1 MKKQKTAVEFL
12 YEFVLLK
19 LTNEQQM
26 QFEGLFHQAK
36 QIEKDQIESAF
47 LDGYGNGHSNGL
59 MYDINED
66 LYESKISDSKQYY
79 ESKYGKDENKAEN
92 ND

>member
-1 MKKQKTAVEFL
+1 MEREKTAVDFL

-26 QFEGLFHQAK
+26 QFVGLFHQAK
-36 QIEKDQIESAF
+36 QVEKEQIRDAYNKNPQ
-47 LDGYGNGHSNGL
+47 GYNHTAEK
-59 MYDINED
+59 YYNET
-66 LYESKISDSKQYY
+66 
-79 ESKYGKDENKAEN
+79 YGKDENKAEN

>member
-1 MKKQKTAVEFL
+1 MIREKTAVEFL

-36 QIEKDQIESAF
+36 QMEKEQIEESF
-47 LDGYGNGHSNGL
+47 
-59 MYDINED
+59 NESRKTHPMIGFWWID
-66 LYESKISDSKQYY
+66 FQDYY
-79 ESKYGKDENKAEN
+79 ESKYGKDENKS
-92 ND
+92 D

>member
-1 MKKQKTAVEFL
+1 MGKQKTAVEFL

-19 LTNEQQM
+19 LSNEQQM
-26 QFEGLFHQAK
+26 QFEGLFNQAK
-36 QIEKDQIESAF
+36 QMEKEQT
-47 LDGYGNGHSNGL
+47 
-59 MYDINED
+59 
-66 LYESKISDSKQYY
+66 ISFAEECIHKDDCFFIVLQYY

>member
-1 MKKQKTAVEFL
+1 MEKQQTAVEFL

-26 QFEGLFHQAK
+26 QFEGLFAQAK
-36 QIEKDQIESAF
+36 QIEKEQIGLAF
-47 LDGYGNGHSNGL
+47 IVGYAHGSVDSGL
-59 MYDINED
+59 TAKE
-66 LYESKISDSKQYY
+66 YY
-79 ESKYGKDENKAEN
+79 SERYENKAEN

>member
-1 MKKQKTAVEFL
+1 MEKQKTAVDFL

-19 LTNEQQM
+19 LSNEQQM

-36 QIEKDQIESAF
+36 QMEKEQIVESHKEGQHYANNFEVPHHIEAE
-47 LDGYGNGHSNGL
+47 
-59 MYDINED
+59 
-66 LYESKISDSKQYY
+66 QYY